1 MLIDL
6 VVYDGVDEMD
16 VVGPLE
22 VFRSAAAAGAEV
34 AARLVTSGPQPIISG
49 AFGLGF
55 EPDAVYQPGADVLL
69 VPGGGWLARSD
80 PGAWGEYRRG
90 VLPALLRGAHEA
102 GASILAGVCT
112 GTMLLAHAGA
122 IGSRPATTHHGA
134 WPDLEAVG
142 VTLVRERVVDDG
154 DLVTCGGVTSGID
167 LALWLL
173 EREVSF
179 GLAELVAER
188 MEYSRIRPSKAP
200 RAQRDE
206 HASRQPNAARD
217 GEGSAPSLGG
227 DDIRPEDGVE
237 RRMDIRWDVDH
248 G

>member
-22 VFRSAAAAGAEV
+22 VIRSAAAAGADV
-34 AARLVTSGPQPIISG
+34 TARLVTRVPQPIVTG

-55 EPDAVYQPGADVLL
+55 ESDAVYEPGADVLL

-80 PGAWGEYRRG
+80 LGAWGEHRRG
-90 VLPALLRGAHEA
+90 AWPALLRRAHEA
-102 GASILAGVCT
+102 GAGIMAGVCT
-112 GTMLLAHAGA
+112 GTMLMAHAGV

-134 WPDLEAVG
+134 WTELEAVG

-188 MEYSRIRPSKAP
+188 MEYSRIRPSKAL

-206 HASRQPNAARD
+206 HASRQQNAARD
-217 GEGSAPSLGG
+217 AEGSAPSLGG

-237 RRMDIRWDVDH
+237 RRMDVRWDVGH